1 MISSLVIYIYIYIYH
16 DRHKL
21 HSLSLVVKGNQAY
34 NDSWATVLGKGMPCL
49 KAVSWATNIW
59 PMRLLWWQLGQNF
72 LNYEEQKT
80 WYVKV
85 WSFTA
90 SCCKHKNYKTAKIY
104 SKANTTF
111 SQNSASA
118 KLSRYMVCLC
128 DPYSKFHWPS
138 LPSYG
143 GWIKAWTSRSGAVPD
158 EKLTCNKW

>member
-1 MISSLVIYIYIYIYH
+1 MTGINYTHYRSWWRATKPTTIAGPLFLAKECPVWRQSHGPRTSGPWDYFDGNWVKISWTMKSRKREKCGHL
-16 DRHKL
+16 L
-21 HSLSLVVKGNQAY
+21 L
-34 NDSWATVLGKGMPCL
+34 P
-49 KAVSWATNIW
+49 AVNTKI
-59 PMRLLWWQLGQNF
+59 
-72 LNYEEQKT
+72 
-80 WYVKV
+80 
-85 WSFTA
+85 
-90 SCCKHKNYKTAKIY
+90 KTAKIY